1 MNAVDATSRSVEAD
15 TGAPSSLLTVIL
27 DTNPHAWNLI
37 SSSLPLHK
45 ALASLLVFLNA
56 HLAINPANSVAVL
69 ASHVEKAEWLYPTP
83 PKKHNTSN
91 GDVEMANGGGD
102 PARPAPPDDANKYR
116 PFAAVERAITSNL
129 QALLATTTPT
139 ALTSTPT
146 TMTAGAL
153 TLALTHTSKATAS
166 GPAAT
171 QTAQSSFNYSDP
183 NSSST
188 TETRSG
194 SGAGTSTSRILILS
208 TSPDNS
214 AQYIPTMNA
223 IFAAQRL
230 SIPID
235 VLSLAS
241 TSTFLQQ
248 AADATGGIHLTCT
261 TPSSHS
267 GLLQTLMLAYLPDPT
282 ARQNLILPS
291 QASGNAS
298 SGGGGGGVDFRA
310 ACFCHRRIVD
320 VGFVCSICL
329 SIFCEPVPDATCL
342 TCGSHLA
349 LASYGRKPAVVPRP
363 KKKKKKRA
371 VEAGGVE
378 TPGSAGGT
386 PAPA

>member
-15 TGAPSSLLTVIL
+15 TGAPPSLLTVIL
-27 DTNPHAWNLI
+27 DTNPHAWNLLAP
-37 SSSLPLHK
+37 SLPLHK

-56 HLAINPANSVAVL
+56 HLAINPANQVAVL
-69 ASHVEKAEWLYPTP
+69 ASHVERAEWLYPTP
-83 PKKHNTSN
+83 PSRGHQQVN
-91 GDVEMANGGGD
+91 GDFDMANGG
-102 PARPAPPDDANKYR
+102 PVQQPPDEANKYR

-129 QALLATTTPT
+129 QNLLATTTKA
-139 ALTSTPT
+139 ALSSTPT

-153 TLALTHTSKATAS
+153 TLALSHTSKLTTA
-166 GPAAT
+166 GPTST

-183 NSSST
+183 SNNTSDS
-188 TETRSG
+188 RAAG
-194 SGAGTSTSRILILS
+194 SAARGSSTSRILILS

-235 VLSLAS
+235 VLTLAS
-241 TSTFLQQ
+241 SSTFLQQ
-248 AADATGGIHLTCT
+248 AADATGGIHLSST
-261 TPSSHS
+261 TPTSHA
-267 GLLQTLMLAYLPDPT
+267 GLLQTLMLAFLPDPT
-282 ARQNLILPS
+282 ARQSLILPS
-291 QASGNAS
+291 GEGAGKS
-298 SGGGGGGVDFRA
+298 VDFRA

-329 SIFCEPVPDATCL
+329 SIFCEPVPDGTCL

-349 LASYGRKPAVVPRP
+349 LASYGRKPAVVPR
-363 KKKKKKRA
+363 KKKKRKR
-371 VEAGGVE
+371 VVGEGE

-386 PAPA
+386 PAPG